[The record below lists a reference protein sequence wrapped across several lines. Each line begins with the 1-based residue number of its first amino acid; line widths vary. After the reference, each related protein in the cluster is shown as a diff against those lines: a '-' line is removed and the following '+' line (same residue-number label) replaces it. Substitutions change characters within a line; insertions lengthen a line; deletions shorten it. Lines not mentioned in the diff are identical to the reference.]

1 MQLNQLNLRPIFFF
15 EKVPSYPCDLS
26 NFFLFLLFLLLFLV
40 YFYFY
45 FFYLCFFLSDLPTTT
60 TATTTIEKS
69 IWHLQSSV
77 AELARPVV
85 QILYWICFK
94 ERPDLVKRE
103 LVFSFLSSFSTFS
116 LILFFVFFIFFF
128 LCVCPYFLFDF
139 SRLHLTSDWHMS
151 CVSSDIFTLH
161 KCGLCT
167 T

>member
-26 NFFLFLLFLLLFLV
+26 NFFFLFLLFLLLFLV

-45 FFYLCFFLSDLPTTT
+45 FFYLCFFLSDLPATTT
-60 TATTTIEKS
+60 TEKS

-94 ERPDLVKRE
+94 ERPDLAKRE

-116 LILFFVFFIFFF
+116 LILFFFF

-151 CVSSDIFTLH
+151 CVSSDTFTLH